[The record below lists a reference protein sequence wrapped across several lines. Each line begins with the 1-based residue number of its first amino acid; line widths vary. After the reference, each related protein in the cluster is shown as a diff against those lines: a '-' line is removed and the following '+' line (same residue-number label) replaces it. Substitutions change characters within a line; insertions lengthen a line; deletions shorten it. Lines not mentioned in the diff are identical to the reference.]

1 MLENLPRREAL
12 CGFPAEDG
20 ADQALGLGRERFG
33 DVEVAPADLAEQRAG
48 LDVMERIAPHED
60 GVKHD
65 AQTPDI
71 SCLPRIAAVGI
82 EDLRAD
88 IGWAAMFV

>member
-1 MLENLPRREAL
+1 M
-12 CGFPAEDG
+12 
-20 ADQALGLGRERFG
+20 
-33 DVEVAPADLAEQRAG
+33 APADFAEQRAG
-48 LDVMERIAPHED
+48 LDVMERIAAHED
-60 GVKHD
+60 GIKHD
-65 AQTPDI
+65 TQTPDI